1 MGKSM
6 EGSVQKLMAVGNLE
20 QEEFAEFLR
29 FRNTETTE
37 YLNERAC
44 EIRRRAKKDR
54 IQIWGRIPISSF
66 CKYDC
71 KMCGIRRDNRFAKR
85 YRMEIDLIMECCRE
99 FAGKGVRSFLLE
111 SGDDAY
117 YTQQR
122 VEDIIKAIQKEYP
135 DSRIIL
141 SLGEKTAEAYQSW
154 FHLGVSSYI
163 LRHGSANEIHFRRIF
178 PSNMSLL
185 LRKQCLWQL
194 KEAGYETG
202 TGFLVGVPYQSLDNV
217 LEDIQFVK
225 SFEAAIVDIG
235 AFVPARHTEF
245 ERERSGNGDMVLYLM
260 AIFRL
265 MLPQAEIIASPTL
278 DCVLKDGRTKAF
290 LAGADVLVIDLAE
303 AAVMD
308 SYHIYERTNGRRS
321 LMLDDLQAMV
331 EQIEGLGLT
340 VF

>member
-1 MGKSM
+1 MGKCM

-20 QEEFAEFLR
+20 REEFAEFLR
-29 FRNTETTE
+29 FRNIETTE
-37 YLNERAC
+37 YLYEKAC
-44 EIRRRAKKDR
+44 EIRRRVKKDR
-54 IQIWGRIPISSF
+54 IQVWGRIPISSF

-85 YRMEIDLIMECCRE
+85 YRMEMGLIMECCRE

-122 VEDIIKAIQKEYP
+122 VEEIVKTIQEEYP

-141 SLGEKTAEAYQSW
+141 SLGEKTAEAYKSW
-154 FHLGVSSYI
+154 FDAGVSSYI
-163 LRHGSANEIHFRRIF
+163 LRHGSANEIHFRRLF

-194 KEAGYETG
+194 KEIGYKAG
-202 TGFLVGVPYQSLDNV
+202 TGFLVGIPYQSIDNV
-217 LEDIQFVK
+217 LEDMQFMK
-225 SFEAAIVDIG
+225 SFEASIVDVG

-245 ERERSGNGDMVLYLM
+245 ERERSGNGDMALYLM
-260 AIFRL
+260 AVFRL

-278 DCVLKDGRTKAF
+278 DCVLKEGRTKAF
-290 LAGADVLVIDLAE
+290 LAGADVVVVDLAE
-303 AAVMD
+303 AAVME
-308 SYHIYERTNGRRS
+308 SYNVYERKNGRFA
-321 LMLDDLQAMV
+321 LPLDNLEEMIT
-331 EQIEGLGLT
+331 QIESMGLS
-340 VF
+340 VW